1 MQNFFS
7 GLFLDVFLKSMKLF
21 VTNAHFYKNR
31 LDKRS
36 RVLPFSLHKHERL
49 VSERKGFRINLVHLR
64 GMYIVNE
71 LIQFT

>member
-1 MQNFFS
+1 MH
-7 GLFLDVFLKSMKLF
+7 V
-21 VTNAHFYKNR
+21 FYKNR

-36 RVLPFSLHKHERL
+36 RVLPFSLYKHERL

-64 GMYIVNE
+64 GMYTVNE

>member
-7 GLFLDVFLKSMKLF
+7 GLFVDAFLKFMNCLLRMH
-21 VTNAHFYKNR
+21 VFYKNR

-36 RVLPFSLHKHERL
+36 RVLPFSLYKHERL